1 MVAIGPNIAI
11 HRLTKIDHFTV
22 GGIRQIEIERGA
34 EESFGIVGEQRLGT
48 RQTIAIGLAATALG
62 LVPMLLL
69 GVEDQYWLL
78 WPSFLLIGFS
88 LEVALVA
95 ANDVIIS
102 SVPADEAGGVSAIE
116 ETSYELGSGFGVA
129 VLGSILAAA
138 YSASVK
144 PIEGVSSVGL
154 ENARES
160 LSRAVEIS
168 EGMPTSM
175 AEQLLTGSRAAFM
188 SGYHTMI
195 LVSIALIGVTAVVSA
210 LVLGGQE
217 HRQMPPDTAGE

>member
-1 MVAIGPNIAI
+1 MSIVFLVVATTLLLIGALFGDG
-11 HRLTKIDHFTV
+11 RRALAMLA
-22 GGIRQIEIERGA
+22 GGLLAAR
-34 EESFGIVGEQRLGT
+34 VLKRLGT

-78 WPSFLLIGFS
+78 WPSFLVIGFA

-138 YSASVK
+138 YSASIK
-144 PIEGVSSVGL
+144 PIEGVSTIGMDS
-154 ENARES
+154 ARES

-168 EGMPTSM
+168 DTMPSSM
-175 AEQLLTGSRAAFM
+175 AEPLLAGSRAAFM

-217 HRQMPPDTAGE
+217 HRRLSPDTAGE